1 MRYRPRVAFL
11 DAFGPSHRA
20 LFEGA
25 AQTMQLVRAEYLIR
39 RGDPG
44 GDVYLLRSG
53 TLEVVD
59 TRSIPELIL
68 NTMSEGAVVGE
79 MAFVDDSP
87 RSVDV
92 RAGSDAV
99 VLRWARDDL
108 RSLLA
113 RHPDLAAAFYEN
125 VARLAAGRVRF
136 LTEGVGT
143 GAFGKDENP
152 VADADELRAWVARI
166 AETVKISLQPVE
178 TALRRDPDDP
188 NAHQKV
194 RVVLDR
200 LEQEV
205 DALFD
210 ATRDPSARAFA
221 AEHLSRELHPY
232 LVRSSLAERS
242 IRRPQG
248 VSGTAEILAHVL
260 VDTAGGD
267 GRLGELVDRWLLD
280 RPTFRALRALRAPV
294 VEALKRHLPQ
304 HRNRRVLLV
313 NAGTGSL
320 VAALVDTLAHPP
332 TVLTVLDQSRDALS
346 LLDVGLAE
354 RPIGVE
360 LQTIQE
366 NLARFAIGR
375 GRFELPRQDGIVI
388 HGLIEYLP
396 ERMAVSLLSVA
407 RTLLNADG
415 VVVMATLGPSRDR
428 ALLDRLLAWPT
439 LRRTEETIDGLV
451 QAARLQV
458 VGRPKIEAP
467 GQLVVVAPDD
477 RTIIGPP
484 HIVQLRGVE
493 RT

>member
-1 MRYRPRVAFL
+1 MAFL

-25 AQTMQLVRAEYLIR
+25 AQTVQLPRAEYLIR

-44 GDVYLLRSG
+44 GDVYLLRTG

-68 NTMSEGAVVGE
+68 NTMTEGAVVGE

-92 RAGSDAV
+92 RAGTDAV

-113 RHPDLAAAFYEN
+113 RNPDLAAAFYEN

-143 GAFGKDENP
+143 GAFGKDDHP

-166 AETVKISLQPVE
+166 AESVKIALQPVE

-188 NAHQKV
+188 GAQQKV
-194 RVVLDR
+194 RDILDR

-205 DALFD
+205 DALFS
-210 ATRDPSARAFA
+210 ATRDPAARAFA
-221 AEHLSRELHPY
+221 ADHLSRELHPY

-248 VSGTAEILAHVL
+248 VAGTAEILAHVL

-267 GRLGELVDRWLLD
+267 GRLGELIDRWLLD
-280 RPTFRALRALRAPV
+280 RPTFRALRALRTPV
-294 VEALKRHLPQ
+294 VDALRRHLPK

-320 VAALVDTLAHPP
+320 VAALVEALPHPP

-346 LLDVGLAE
+346 LLDVSHTDRSL
-354 RPIGVE
+354 GVE

-375 GRFELPRQDGIVI
+375 GRFDLPRQDGIVI

-396 ERMAVSLLSVA
+396 ERMAVSLLTVA
-407 RTLLNADG
+407 RSLLTPDG
-415 VVVMATLGPSRDR
+415 VVVIATLGPSRDR

-439 LRRTEETIDGLV
+439 LRRPAESIDGLV
-451 QAARLQV
+451 HAARLQV
-458 VGRPKIEAP
+458 TGRPTMEPPA
-467 GQLVVVAPDD
+467 QLVVVAPDD
-477 RTIIGPP
+477 RTVIGPP
-484 HIVQLRGVE
+484 HIVQLRG
-493 RT
+493 